1 MYPELAASLYKMTEC
16 FNSVIDKTFI
26 VITGIRKKHLLNMK
40 DREGDLV
47 DQVNQLRNKVKALT
61 EEIEIKDKKLDEYKH
76 LPDKHKLNRV
86 VNEYINS
93 ETIDQMSKRILND
106 SVDLSD
112 DFDTS
117 DVYNLLD
124 QIKSTSLFLNS
135 IFTI

>member
-26 VITGIRKKHLLNMK
+26 VITGIRKKHKLNMK
-40 DREGDLV
+40 DREDDLF

-124 QIKSTSLFLNS
+124 QIKSNYLLLIS
-135 IFTI
+135 IFII